1 MGKRASRML
10 KSQVDRSRASSG
22 DPDKGSEPPARFS
35 LSGKWRLAIL
45 VVVLGV
51 AVATILW
58 PLLGSGPSTLAKAP
72 SGSVRPL
79 PPKGIGGG
87 SYLLIRS
94 TSLNKDYGLVGLVA
108 SSDPQGPRMLS
119 SLHCDRVDFEGGRGL
134 CLRRATSFLGSTEA
148 TVFDDHMRSLRT
160 VELSG
165 YPSRARVSPDGR
177 YGATTTFVSG
187 DSYATMGQFS
197 TRTDIIDL
205 SSGRVLFN
213 LEKLDVSKDGQPFRA
228 ADFNFWGV
236 TFAKDG
242 HTFYAT
248 LGTGGATYLLKGD
261 LATRQAVVLASGV
274 ECPSLSPDGTRI
286 AFKARNPGSVVTW
299 RVSVLDLA
307 TMQSHPL
314 AETRDVDDQ
323 PAWLNNNTVMYGLV
337 ENSSGAAP
345 GVLPALTTGG
355 SIPTDTWA
363 TPANG
368 SGTPQLLVRGAWSTV
383 VAHP

>member
-1 MGKRASRML
+1 M
-10 KSQVDRSRASSG
+10 
-22 DPDKGSEPPARFS
+22 
-35 LSGKWRLAIL
+35 
-45 VVVLGV
+45 
-51 AVATILW
+51 
-58 PLLGSGPSTLAKAP
+58 
-72 SGSVRPL
+72 
-79 PPKGIGGG
+79 
-87 SYLLIRS
+87 
-94 TSLNKDYGLVGLVA
+94 
-108 SSDPQGPRMLS
+108 
-119 SLHCDRVDFEGGRGL
+119 DFEGGRGL

-236 TFAKDG
+236 TFANDG

-248 LGTGGATYLLKGD
+248 LGTGGTTYLLKGD

-307 TMQSHPL
+307 TLQSHPL

-337 ENSSGAAP
+337 DNSSGAAP

>member
-1 MGKRASRML
+1 ML

-35 LSGKWRLAIL
+35 LSGKWRVAIL

-51 AVATILW
+51 AMATILW

-79 PPKGIGGG
+79 PPNGIGGG
-87 SYLLIRS
+87 SYLVIRS

-134 CLRRATSFLGSTEA
+134 CLRRATNFLGSTEA
-148 TVFDDHMRSLRT
+148 TVFDDHLRSLRT

-165 YPSRARVSPDGR
+165 YPSRARVSPNGR

-236 TFAKDG
+236 TFANDG